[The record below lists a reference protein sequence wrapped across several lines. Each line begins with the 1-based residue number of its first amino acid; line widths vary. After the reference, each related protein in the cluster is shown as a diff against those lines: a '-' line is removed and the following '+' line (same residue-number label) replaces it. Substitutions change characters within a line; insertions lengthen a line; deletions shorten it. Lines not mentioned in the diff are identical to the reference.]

1 MQPDTE
7 MEIEYSLSEIFSILF
22 KRVWIIVLCAVIA
35 TVGTFIVTKYIID
48 EKYTASVSM
57 YVAPNSANV
66 DVLASLSELNYA
78 QEVVNTYIEILRT
91 NSFMTSVAYTSGL
104 GYSQKD
110 LAEMVEINA
119 VNNTE
124 IFMVQVVTEDPN
136 DSLILAN
143 TIAQMAP
150 QKIIEIKDADAVRVV
165 DPAILP
171 LEPSSPNVLMNT
183 AIGLALGLMA
193 GVMLAFLLEML
204 DKRVKN
210 EDDIVKRYNIPVLGS
225 VPRFEK

>member
-22 KRVWIIVLCAVIA
+22 KRVWIIVLCTVLA
-35 TVGTFIVTKYIID
+35 TVGAFVVTKYIID

-91 NSFMTSVAYTSGL
+91 NSFMTSVAYNSGL

-119 VNNTE
+119 VNDTE
-124 IFMVQVVTEDPN
+124 IFMVKVTTKDPD

-165 DPAILP
+165 DPAVLP
-171 LEPSSPNVLMNT
+171 LEPSSPNVLRNT

-193 GVMLAFLLEML
+193 GVMLAFLLEMM

-210 EDDIVKRYNIPVLGS
+210 EDDIVRRYNIPVLGS